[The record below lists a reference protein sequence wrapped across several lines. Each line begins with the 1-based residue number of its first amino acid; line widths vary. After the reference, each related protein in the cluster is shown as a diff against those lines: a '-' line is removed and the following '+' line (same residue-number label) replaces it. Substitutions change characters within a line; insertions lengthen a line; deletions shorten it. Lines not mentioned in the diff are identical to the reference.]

1 MIAVEMVAVDFSE
14 TASPSINSAS
24 MLYAAREQRGQYMY
38 ANGILM

>member
-24 MLYAAREQRGQYMY
+24 MLYAAREKKEVSICMQMGF
-38 ANGILM
+38 